1 METGELSK
9 TAKIPLAI
17 DNKILLNLYNGI
29 LKKRR
34 VWFEMLIS
42 ENSAFLFNLY
52 QKCPKKAEIYISST
66 GFSFNFYDDL
76 GLEIIGSIIILNKNV
91 FYTYY
96 DETGTFRDSAYTKTL
111 REACLWLL
119 EEMK

>member
-1 METGELSK
+1 MTPLVEHNK
-9 TAKIPLAI
+9 TLVS
-17 DNKILLNLYNGI
+17 LYNNGK

-34 VWFEMLIS
+34 LWFERNVF
-42 ENSAFLFNLY
+42 ENYGLLLKLY
-52 QKCPKKAEIYISST
+52 DICPKKAEIYISST

-76 GLEIIGSIIILNKNV
+76 GLEIIGKIQIMNKNV

-96 DETGTFRDSAYTKTL
+96 DEPGTFRDLAYTKTL

-119 EEMK
+119 RKMK

>member
-1 METGELSK
+1 MT
-9 TAKIPLAI
+9 PLVEY
-17 DNKILLNLYNGI
+17 NKILVNLYNNGI

-34 VWFEMLIS
+34 IWFERLIF

-52 QKCPKKAEIYISST
+52 QKCPKKAEIYISPT
-66 GFSFNFYDDL
+66 RFSFNFYDDL
-76 GLEIIGSIIILNKNV
+76 GLEIIGRIQIMNKNV

-96 DETGTFRDSAYTKTL
+96 DEPGTFRDLAYTKTL

-119 EEMK
+119 GKMK

>member
-1 METGELSK
+1 MT
-9 TAKIPLAI
+9 PLVEY
-17 DNKILLNLYNGI
+17 NKILVNLYNNGI

-34 VWFEMLIS
+34 LWFERNVF
-42 ENSAFLFNLY
+42 ENYDILLKLY
-52 QKCPKKAEIYISST
+52 NTCPKKAEIYISST

-76 GLEIIGSIIILNKNV
+76 GLEIIGSIQIMNKNV

-119 EEMK
+119 GEMK

>member
-1 METGELSK
+1 METL
-9 TAKIPLAI
+9 AK
-17 DNKILLNLYNGI
+17 DNKILLNLYNGA

-34 VWFEMLIS
+34 LWFERLIF
-42 ENSAFLFNLY
+42 ENSAYLFNLY

-76 GLEIIGSIIILNKNV
+76 GLEGSIQIMNKNV

-96 DETGTFRDSAYTKTL
+96 YDKTGTFRDLSYTKTL

-119 EEMK
+119 RKMK